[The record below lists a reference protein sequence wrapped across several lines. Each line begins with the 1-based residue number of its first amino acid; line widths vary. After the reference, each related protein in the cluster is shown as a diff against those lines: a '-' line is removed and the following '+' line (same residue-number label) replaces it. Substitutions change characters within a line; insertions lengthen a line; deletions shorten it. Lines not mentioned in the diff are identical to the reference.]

1 MEPTPE
7 HLMKGLER
15 RAQKGFNGYPL
26 AIIAFYG
33 PNDKTATKAV
43 IGIIKESDG
52 VTADFKKWTFDN
64 GDLRK
69 DVPTIKELGYD
80 VVTLEATRTVWG
92 PPKMPKNIVD
102 IYTKAIE
109 KVTKN
114 AEFLKEANDVC
125 GVKVEFRSGQRMLD
139 EGVISLDKKAATSL
153 VEFYKQ

>member
-1 MEPTPE
+1 
-7 HLMKGLER
+7 MKGLER

-69 DVPTIKELGYD
+69 DVPTIKDLFRYIESHNVLSVALAPGIYYCPH
-80 VVTLEATRTVWG
+80 EPG
-92 PPKMPKNIVD
+92 VD
-102 IYTKAIE
+102 FPEGGSCSKCTFWSHTKKPDIF
-109 KVTKN
+109 KWRK
-114 AEFLKEANDVC
+114 
-125 GVKVEFRSGQRMLD
+125 
-139 EGVISLDKKAATSL
+139 
-153 VEFYKQ
+153 